1 MKRFYRRA
9 APEAGEGGYRVL
21 LDGRP
26 LRTPAGRSLLLPEA
40 GLAAAIA
47 EEWQAQGERVEPSL
61 MPFTRLATTTIDRM
75 PARRKDILAELAG
88 FARTDLLCYRAAHP
102 EALADRQRRDW
113 QPWLDWAS
121 REFGAGLETTT
132 ALEPVAQPE
141 EAVAQLVAR
150 CEALDDWRLVGLHAV
165 TRLTGSLVLGLAV
178 ERGEL
183 DAERAFALSHLEELW
198 EMERWGR
205 DAEQERRLAGI
216 RRELEAACR
225 YLALLPG
232 RDGRRP
238 G

>member
-9 APEAGEGGYRVL
+9 EPAAGEGGHRVL

-26 LRTPAGRSLLLPEA
+26 LRTPAGRTFLLPEA

-47 EEWQAQGERVEPSL
+47 EEWQAQGEHIEPSL
-61 MPFTRLATTTIDRM
+61 MPLTRLATTAVDLM
-75 PARRKDILAELAG
+75 PERRGDAIAELAG
-88 FARTDLLCYRAAHP
+88 FARTDLLCYRAAQP
-102 EALADRQRRDW
+102 EALTDRQRRDW

-121 REFGAGLETTT
+121 REFGARLETTT

-141 EAVAQLVAR
+141 EAVARLVAR
-150 CEALDDWRLVGLHAV
+150 SEGLDDWRLVGLHAV

-198 EMERWGR
+198 EMEHWGR
-205 DAEQERRLAGI
+205 DTEQERRLAAI
-216 RRELEAACR
+216 RRDLVASGR